1 MSNVRV
7 ITEVIT
13 IGNLLK
19 STLEEEFSALSD
31 KNLEYLEQ
39 VQIEK
44 VELLQSLEATWPKE
58 DYESLAVDEPLWEE
72 ARTLISE
79 CKEAHIRNDL
89 LLKRQLEVVRTVLA
103 SLTQRSTD
111 NSSNLYDKMGKM
123 KRKRQPL
130 S

>member
-103 SLTQRSTD
+103 SLTQRSAD
-111 NSSNLYDKMGKM
+111 NASNLYDKMGKM

>member
-103 SLTQRSTD
+103 SLTQRSAD
-111 NSSNLYDKMGKM
+111 NASNLYDKMGKM
-123 KRKRQPL
+123 KRKRWA
-130 S
+130 

>member
-31 KNLEYLEQ
+31 KNLEHLEQ

-103 SLTQRSTD
+103 SLTQRSAD
-111 NSSNLYDKMGKM
+111 NASNLYDKMGKM